1 LPLGPQR
8 AERLADEHV
17 RQRAMLAAL
26 HGEAGRHPE
35 LPILAV
41 KLAALTTWLLD
52 DMVEEERSLLNPD
65 ALRDDVVVVDQT
77 CG

>member
-1 LPLGPQR
+1 
-8 AERLADEHV
+8 
-17 RQRAMLAAL
+17 MLAAL

-35 LPILAV
+35 LPTLAV
-41 KLAALTTWLLD
+41 KLAAVTTWLLD

-77 CG
+77 FG